1 MLALPPDSPE
11 WYRYL
16 GLPICEQFEPRHLRV
31 LNHPPSTTGEIRDP
45 SDNYLLAQYYRG
57 KVLGLKD
64 WDGPSENK
72 TQSLVFL
79 VKHPYVDLAAGN
91 RRGLGETNALI
102 IHDRY
107 AFAAIT
113 FPDHVYVGRPVL
125 KLFQQTLFNKFNGS
139 LSKVDLNRV
148 PVYQGVF

>member
-31 LNHPPSTTGEIRDP
+31 LNHQPSSIGEIRDP

-57 KVLGLKD
+57 KVSGLED
-64 WDGPSENK
+64 WDGMPENN

-102 IHDRY
+102 IHGRY

-113 FPDHVYVGRPVL
+113 FPDYVYVGRPVL
-125 KLFQQTLFNKFNGS
+125 KQFQNTLLNKFNRS
-139 LSKVDLNRV
+139 LSNVDLSKV
-148 PVYQGVF
+148 PIYQGLF